1 MRKLFFILSVIT
13 IFALTSCAPQR
24 IIYRESS
31 GRNIEP
37 TQGAVFTP
45 AMVADLHIMTD
56 KSVKN
61 VVTFNDVIV
70 TTAILGEIENFK
82 KIALFQ
88 TIQKYNADIM
98 VASMI
103 NVNTNGRGQLEITVV
118 GYPARYTNFRPISQK
133 DSISMKYTDEVLL
146 RAPKPQAENSINLGL
161 NLFKKK

>member
-1 MRKLFFILSVIT
+1 MKHLFSILSIIT
-13 IFALTSCAPQR
+13 IFALTSCTPQR
-24 IIYRESS
+24 VIYRESS

-37 TQGAVFTP
+37 TEGAVFTP
-45 AMVADLHIMTD
+45 ALVADLNIMTD
-56 KSVKN
+56 KSIKN

-70 TTAILGEIENFK
+70 TTSMLGEIENYK

-88 TIQKYNADIM
+88 TIQKHNADIM

-103 NVNTNGRGQLEITVV
+103 NVNTNGRGLLEITVV

-133 DSISMKYTDEVLL
+133 DSISMKYTEELLL
-146 RAPKPQAENSINLGL
+146 RAPKPQVENSMNLGL